1 MDVEIRL
8 LRHAKALAEHGSFV
22 RAARTLG
29 ITQPALTR
37 SIQVLERRVGAS
49 LFVRGTDGNAPTDAG
64 RVFLDLA
71 AEVLSRS
78 DELVRE
84 MNLLKGLDR
93 GDLAIGVGIYPTEMF
108 VGAAIARLAREHP
121 GIRLRS
127 TGGNWSELTELVR
140 KRMVDFA
147 IADAAA
153 AEGDSEFS
161 VSPLHVRQGYFLVRG
176 GHPLLALAPPTIE
189 EIGRFPIVAST
200 RLPPALVE
208 PIARAA
214 DRAGAVPAIACE
226 SLTVIKTVVAE
237 SDTVGILPLCVAEE
251 ELDSGRLAA
260 LPLVEPWLR
269 GRFAVLRL
277 VRRGVSPAAEAF
289 LRILEE
295 TEAASFALD
304 ARLHT
309 HWIGSALA
317 RRKAPRG
324 RGAERVP

>member
-22 RAARTLG
+22 QAARTLG

-37 SIQVLERRVGAS
+37 SIQVLEGRVGAR
-49 LFVRGTDGNAPTDAG
+49 LFVRSADGNAPTDAG
-64 RVFLDLA
+64 RAFLELA

-78 DELVRE
+78 DELIRE

-93 GDLAIGVGIYPTEMF
+93 GDLAIGVGIYPAEMF

-121 GIRLRS
+121 GIRVRS
-127 TGGNWSELTELVR
+127 TGGNWSELTGLVR
-140 KRMVDFA
+140 RRMVDFA

-153 AEGDSEFS
+153 AEGDSELS

-176 GHPLLALAPPTIE
+176 SHPLLTREPLTLQ

-200 RLPPALVE
+200 RLPPAIVE

-214 DRAGAVPAIACE
+214 DRGGPVPAIACE

-237 SDTVGILPLCVAEE
+237 SDAVGILPLCVAEE
-251 ELDSGRLAA
+251 ELDSGRLAV
-260 LPLVEPWLR
+260 LPIVEPWLR
-269 GRFAVLRL
+269 GHFAVLRL

-289 LRILEE
+289 LRILGE

-304 ARLHT
+304 ARLHAR
-309 HWIGSALA
+309 WIGSAPA
-317 RRKAPRG
+317 RRGTSRPHARRSK
-324 RGAERVP
+324 